1 MAKRDVARSGQLS
14 FGVAVDDE
22 RSGFRGPAVCAIV
35 GISYR
40 QLDYWARTGM
50 VEPSLRPA
58 SGSGTV
64 RLYSFDD
71 LVRLRVVRRLLD
83 AGVSLQKVRDA
94 VAELA
99 RRGRSFADVTIVS
112 DGRRVLAVDD
122 DAQLLDLLRAGQGV
136 FAISLEPVVSELRG
150 EVSALPVGEVVLVPD
165 APEGAVAGEGARLAG
180 LG

>member
-1 MAKRDVARSGQLS
+1 MANRTVRTSGQLALDVES
-14 FGVAVDDE
+14 EDE

-35 GISYR
+35 GITYR
-40 QLDYWARTGM
+40 QLDYWARTGI
-50 VEPSLRPA
+50 VEPSLRRA
-58 SGSGTV
+58 VGSGTV

-83 AGVSLQKVRDA
+83 AGISLQKVRLA
-94 VAELA
+94 VVELA
-99 RRGRSFADVTIVS
+99 RRGRSLADVTIVS

-136 FAISLEPVVSELRG
+136 FAISLEPLVAELRG
-150 EVSALPVGEVVLVPD
+150 EVNALPVAED
-165 APEGAVAGEGARLAG
+165 APERAAPRTEPTVGRAG